1 MPASGDRVTVHYT
14 GTLDDGSTFD
24 SSRDRDPLDFEMG
37 SGQLISGFER
47 AVEPL
52 SVGESITFR
61 LEPGDAYG
69 EIREDLVFEVP
80 AANAPDGLTVGDS
93 VQLATGQPATVM
105 EVSDTLVQVNANHPL
120 AGQALTFSVELM
132 SVVSEGNGK

>member
-14 GTLDDGSTFD
+14 GMLDDGSEFD
-24 SSRDRDPLDFEMG
+24 SSLDGDPLEFEMG
-37 SGQLISGFER
+37 AGQVIPGFER

-52 SVGESITFR
+52 SVDESATFR

-69 EIREDLVFEVP
+69 ETRDDLVFDVP

-93 VQLATGQPATVM
+93 VQLATGQPAIVLN
-105 EVSDTLVQVNANHPL
+105 VSEATVQVDANHPL
-120 AGQALTFSVELM
+120 AGQALTFTVELV
-132 SVVSEGNGK
+132 SVVSEGNR